1 MPIEIGKVSQ
11 KRPDARCS
19 RVRRGAVCV
28 LLLAFGG
35 CAAEA
40 APEFQ
45 VGATDSAGIRI
56 VVNSPE
62 PLDLQQ
68 WRLDP
73 EPELVLGREGGPP
86 EALLDGVRGAVR
98 LADGSVAVADRSQ
111 QVRLFAGD
119 GTLVR
124 RIGRQGAGPGE
135 FRALNMLRA
144 LDGDTLMAYDSQSDR
159 LSYFALDGE
168 LVRERTLP
176 LSEYGLGVRLFG
188 PFGDGD
194 FIAAVRS
201 ERMTGLR
208 TRPEDGPARDSL
220 MLVHIPPAGGGA
232 AEIDSL
238 GWTPAVERYQVSS
251 KEEGPIATLMAT
263 PPLWRER
270 YLAAGPERLFIGHN
284 ETFDVRGIDPD
295 GVEALRIR
303 LAAEP
308 ERVTSGELDR
318 LKEIYAAQGL
328 ESWSDLR
335 LTAAENAEYPETRP
349 AHGELFADREGNL
362 WVSEYIAYGDTTPV
376 DWRVFDPEGSLLAA
390 VETPFGAKLLDAGR
404 DYVLT
409 LEHSELDVPHV
420 KLYSLSRSS
429 TSVLD

>member
-1 MPIEIGKVSQ
+1 M
-11 KRPDARCS
+11 
-19 RVRRGAVCV
+19 
-28 LLLAFGG
+28 LAFGG

-56 VVNSPE
+56 VVNDPGSP
-62 PLDLQQ
+62 DLQQ

-73 EPELVLGREGGPP
+73 QAELVLGREGGPP
-86 EALLDGVRGAVR
+86 EALLDGVRAAVR

-111 QVRLFAGD
+111 QVRVFAGD

-124 RIGRQGAGPGE
+124 RIGRRGAGPGE

-144 LDGDTLMAYDSQSDR
+144 LDGDTLMAFDAQPDR
-159 LSYFALDGE
+159 VSYFSPGGE
-168 LVRERTLP
+168 LLRERTLP

-188 PFGDGD
+188 PFGDGE
-194 FIAAVRS
+194 FIAAVRTG
-201 ERMTGLR
+201 RMTGLR
-208 TRPEDGPARDSL
+208 TRPEDGPVRDSL
-220 MLVHIPPAGGGA
+220 MLVQIPSAGGSA
-232 AEIDSL
+232 AETDSL
-238 GWTPAVERYQVSS
+238 GWTPAVETYRVSS
-251 KEEGPIATLMAT
+251 RDEGPIATLMAT
-263 PPLWRER
+263 PPLWRQM

-284 ETFDVRGIDPD
+284 ETFDIRGMDPD
-295 GVEALRIR
+295 GTEALRIR

-318 LKEIYAAQGL
+318 LKESYTAQGL
-328 ESWSDLR
+328 ESWSDIR
-335 LTAAENAEYPETRP
+335 RTAAENAEYPETRP
-349 AHGELFADREGNL
+349 AHGQLFADREGNL
-362 WVSEYIAYGDTTPV
+362 WVSEYIADGDTTSV
-376 DWRVFDPEGSLLAA
+376 EWGVFDGDGSLLAT

-420 KLYSLSRSS
+420 KLYSLGRS
-429 TSVLD
+429 TTPALD